1 MDGVFDWG
9 LNVVRAVQT
18 AESPALTLAMKGL
31 SLLGSEIGYFALL
44 PLLYWCVDERR
55 AFRLSVAALFS
66 AWLNH
71 TLKAVWRQPRP
82 YDLDPSV
89 GMAHEPTYGLPSG
102 HAQGMVVLCGILGS
116 WLRRPLG
123 IVVAVVVPLAVSF
136 SRVYLGVHFPT
147 DVFGGWALGGTV
159 LAFYFLAGPRLEAV
173 LTAAGTRIK
182 LIAVVVAAF
191 AMNALYPQDV
201 SFGGVFLG
209 FGAGYVLMASR
220 FPFAAS
226 RGADGA
232 PATLAARTIRYVLG
246 LAVAGLVY
254 VGLKAAFP
262 GTESDSYRLFRFV
275 RYGLVGLWVSA
286 GAPYV
291 FLRLRLAGGR

>member
-1 MDGVFDWG
+1 MDGVLEWG
-9 LNVVRAVQT
+9 LEVVRAVQT
-18 AESPALTLAMKGL
+18 AESPALTLVMKGV
-31 SLLGSEIGYFALL
+31 SLLGSEFGYFALL
-44 PLLYWCVDERR
+44 PLLYWCFDERR
-55 AFRLSVAALFS
+55 GFKLAVAALFS

-71 TLKAVWRQPRP
+71 ALKAVWKQPRP

-89 GMAHEPTYGLPSG
+89 GMAYEPTNGLPSG
-102 HAQGMVVLCGILGS
+102 HAQGMLVLSGIVGS

-123 IVVAVVVPLAVSF
+123 LALAIVLPLAVSF

-147 DVFGGWALGGTV
+147 DIFGGWILGGIV
-159 LAFYFLAGPRLEAV
+159 LAFYFLAGPRLEAA
-173 LTAAGTRIK
+173 LAAAGIRIK
-182 LIAVVVAAF
+182 LIAVVVVAF
-191 AMNALYPQDV
+191 AMNALHPQDV

-209 FGAGYVLMASR
+209 MGAGYVLMSAR

-232 PATLAARTIRYVLG
+232 SASLLVRAIRYALG
-246 LAVAGLVY
+246 LAVAGALY
-254 VGLKAAFP
+254 AGLKAAFP
-262 GTESDSYRLFRFV
+262 GSESESYRLFRFV

>member
-1 MDGVFDWG
+1 MDGVLDWG
-9 LNVVRAVQT
+9 LEVVRAVQT

-31 SLLGSEIGYFALL
+31 SLLGSEFAYFALL
-44 PLLYWCVDERR
+44 PLLYWCFDERR
-55 AFRLSVAALFS
+55 GFKLAVAALLS

-71 TLKAVWRQPRP
+71 ALKAVWKQPRP

-89 GMAHEPTYGLPSG
+89 GMAYEPTNGLPSG
-102 HAQGMVVLCGILGS
+102 HAQGMLVLCGVVGS

-123 IVVAVVVPLAVSF
+123 LALAIVLPLAVSF

-147 DVFGGWALGGTV
+147 DIFGGWILGGVV
-159 LAFYFLAGPRLEAV
+159 LAIYFLAGPRLEAA
-173 LTAAGTRIK
+173 LAAAGTRTK
-182 LIAVVVAAF
+182 LIAVVAAAF

-209 FGAGYVLMASR
+209 MGAGYVLMASR

-226 RGADGA
+226 RGADGS
-232 PATLAARTIRYVLG
+232 PASLPARAIRYVLG
-246 LAVAGLVY
+246 LAVAGVLY
-254 VGLKAAFP
+254 AGLKAAFP
-262 GTESDSYRLFRFV
+262 GAESESYRLFRFV

-291 FLRLRLAGGR
+291 FLRLKLAGGR